1 MSMIIAAVRREVLQ
15 GGVGRPGV
23 GHQLTP
29 VAPNE
34 SKRPVKTSLTESES
48 DWILRNGCF
57 KRQLEIGFHGEWIL

>member
-1 MSMIIAAVRREVLQ
+1 MVSAEERSSH

-34 SKRPVKTSLTESES
+34 SKRSVKTSLTESES
-48 DWILRNGCF
+48 DWIRGMAIF
-57 KRQLEIGFHGEWIL
+57 RRQLEIGFHGEWIL